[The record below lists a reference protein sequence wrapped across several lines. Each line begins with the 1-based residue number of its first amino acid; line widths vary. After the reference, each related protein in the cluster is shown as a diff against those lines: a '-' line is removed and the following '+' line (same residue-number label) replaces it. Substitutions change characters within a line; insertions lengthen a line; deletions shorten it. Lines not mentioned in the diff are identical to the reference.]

1 MSERPIEVTRL
12 DDGQVLL
19 RKGTW
24 QDIFPEERRLTWA
37 DWYDVMFKD
46 YEYPG
51 YRGMAEALRALPA
64 LRG

>member
-1 MSERPIEVTRL
+1 MSEHRIEVTRL

-37 DWYDVMFKD
+37 KWYDTMFAD
-46 YEYPG
+46 YGYPG
-51 YRGMAEALRALPA
+51 YRAMAEALRALPA